1 MSQFRAALVQMR
13 SARTVEPNIKDAEA
27 LIREAAAEGAV
38 YIQTPENTNIL
49 EPDPAALFAAITD
62 EAFDPTLKRLKALA
76 EELKIWLHIGSLAI
90 RDSEAKAANRAFL
103 IAPSGEI
110 VARYDKIHLFDV
122 DLANGERFRESDRVR
137 PGQEAVTY
145 AAPFGVI
152 GFSICYDMRFA
163 HLYRTL
169 AKAGGA
175 EILTAP
181 AAFTKTTG
189 EAHWHVL
196 LRARAIENGVY
207 MLAAAQGG
215 THETGRQTYG
225 HSIAIDPWGRVIA
238 EAGIDPGVLVVDIDL
253 DEVAKVRG
261 RIPSLKHDRP
271 FKAPDLAA
279 AEAKGAA
286 E

>member
-13 SARTVEPNIKDAEA
+13 SARTVEPNIVAAEA
-27 LIREAAAEGAV
+27 LIREAAAAGAI

-49 EPDPAALFAAITD
+49 EPDPVALAAAITD
-62 EAFDPTLKRLKALA
+62 EPYDPTLKRLTALA
-76 EELKIWLHIGSLAI
+76 AELKIWLHIGSLAV
-90 RDSEAKAANRAFL
+90 RQSDSKAANRAFL
-103 IAPSGEI
+103 IGPDGEI
-110 VARYDKIHLFDV
+110 AARYDKIHLFDV

-137 PGQEAVTY
+137 PGAEAVVHAT
-145 AAPFGVI
+145 PFGVL
-152 GFSICYDMRFA
+152 GLSICYDMRFP

-169 AKAGGA
+169 TKSGGA

-196 LRARAIENGVY
+196 LRARAIENGAF

-225 HSIAIDPWGRVIA
+225 HSIIIDPWGRVLA
-238 EAGIDPGVLVVDIDL
+238 EAGTEPGIIVADIDT
-253 DEVAKVRG
+253 DEVAQVRG
-261 RIPSLKHDRP
+261 RIPALHHDRP
-271 FKAPDLAA
+271 FRSPDLAA
-279 AEAKGAA
+279 AEARGAA

>member
-13 SARTVEPNIKDAEA
+13 SARTVEPNIRDAEA
-27 LIREAAAEGAV
+27 LIREAAGQGAV

-90 RDSEAKAANRAFL
+90 RETDTKAANRAFL
-103 IAPSGEI
+103 ISPDGEI

-137 PGQEAVTY
+137 PGHEAVTY
-145 AAPFGVI
+145 AAPFGVL

-163 HLYRTL
+163 HLYRAL

-196 LRARAIENGVY
+196 LRARAIENGAY

-271 FKAPDLAA
+271 FKAPDLASV
-279 AEAKGAA
+279 EAKGAA

>member
-1 MSQFRAALVQMR
+1 MTQFRAALVQMR
-13 SARTVEPNIKDAEA
+13 STPSVEPNIASAES
-27 LIREAAAEGAV
+27 LIREATGQGAV

-49 EPDPAALFAAITD
+49 EPDSARLFAALTD
-62 EAFDPTLKRLKALA
+62 EANDPTLRRLRSVAA
-76 EELKIWLHIGSLAI
+76 ELGIWLHIGSLAI
-90 RDSEAKAANRAFL
+90 RQTDTKAANRAFL
-103 IAPSGEI
+103 IAPDGAI

-122 DLANGERFRESDRVR
+122 DLANGETFRESDRVR
-137 PGQEAVTY
+137 PGAEAVTY
-145 AAPFGVI
+145 ELPFGML

-163 HLYRTL
+163 HLYRAL
-169 AKAGGA
+169 CQAGGA

-196 LRARAIENGVY
+196 LRARAIENGAW

-225 HSIAIDPWGRVIA
+225 HSIIIDPWGRVVA
-238 EAGIDPGVLVVDIDL
+238 EAGIDPCVIVADIDT
-253 DEVAKVRG
+253 DEVARVRG
-261 RIPSLKHDRP
+261 RIPSLKHDRDYAQP
-271 FKAPDLAA
+271 RLPMHL
-279 AEAKGAA
+279 KGAA